1 MNADEVGEVEFAVR
15 FAYEQR
21 SAFREAGDMF
31 AGMVAVSEQSA
42 AVSVAFQR
50 LLYNVE
56 NR

>member
-1 MNADEVGEVEFAVR
+1 MNADEVGEVEFAVW
-15 FAYEQR
+15 FAHEQR

-50 LLYNVE
+50 FLL
-56 NR
+56 